1 MMIDSCHDDD
11 VAVSGQLELFQK
23 GISEMSN
30 EDNELGEDPNLCPA
44 NVDGEE
50 GPLNGLCH
58 FHFVWTIFFWSGPFS
73 FSLGHVH
80 VYFSHFTTPHTKWM
94 AYTPLLY
101 CHEVPLCKFCSCPSP
116 ACEIQD
122 FVLGRQVLT
131 SHC

>member
-1 MMIDSCHDDD
+1 MMVDGCHDDD

-58 FHFVWTIFFWSGPFS
+58 FHFCLDHFLLVWAFF
-73 FSLGHVH
+73 
-80 VYFSHFTTPHTKWM
+80 
-94 AYTPLLY
+94 
-101 CHEVPLCKFCSCPSP
+101 
-116 ACEIQD
+116 I
-122 FVLGRQVLT
+122 
-131 SHC
+131 